1 MYQRIYNKQFHN
13 PNGTLINNWF
23 EEEELRKKTG
33 VSRATTL
40 QNFPH
45 KFFDFENPIKN
56 TNPHDDTFKR
66 VINDEH
72 NAFYK
77 TTYSTYGNHPNPEKK
92 YEYKGEDKKEFDEYV
107 NNKILTKN
115 LENFDKSPVGLY
127 ESVTKSTIIPQKNND
142 PKGQRL
148 MKTQDYEN
156 IPEERKD
163 RIFQSENGLCSKI
176 GSIPNND
183 FKEAFQDYKIP
194 YYKDK
199 PLTYWAMNQ
208 NRTNVYHTASNG
220 LNSFGRS
227 NNFTQNVQNTRGVS
241 LYNGNIINNQKSQE
255 VFLDKKDDEF
265 IEDYKNYQLQRDEKE
280 ASSIESCFEKGN
292 MKICEKF
299 LSEIKNKIIGDIR
312 KKGWTGLR
320 KLKLYLQSVV
330 KNINYYKSN
339 LIEKTEFKYHIY
351 KWGVVSLN
359 DKEIDLIFKMF
370 GKKYNNTIDFV
381 EFFNSLHTNCD
392 ENRKNMIKRLMI
404 ILKKNANDEYIHF
417 SGICKYMNLNLLPE
431 VLRLDN
437 HLKKAEKEFIQSWGD
452 LKEDDIITEEN
463 FFEYFEDISTCFAF
477 DDEFEQCLLALSYY
491 YYNKK

>member
-1 MYQRIYNKQFHN
+1 M
-13 PNGTLINNWF
+13 
-23 EEEELRKKTG
+23 
-33 VSRATTL
+33 
-40 QNFPH
+40 
-45 KFFDFENPIKN
+45 
-56 TNPHDDTFKR
+56 
-66 VINDEH
+66 
-72 NAFYK
+72 
-77 TTYSTYGNHPNPEKK
+77 
-92 YEYKGEDKKEFDEYV
+92 
-107 NNKILTKN
+107 
-115 LENFDKSPVGLY
+115 
-127 ESVTKSTIIPQKNND
+127 
-142 PKGQRL
+142 
-148 MKTQDYEN
+148 
-156 IPEERKD
+156 
-163 RIFQSENGLCSKI
+163 
-176 GSIPNND
+176 
-183 FKEAFQDYKIP
+183 
-194 YYKDK
+194 
-199 PLTYWAMNQ
+199 
-208 NRTNVYHTASNG
+208 
-220 LNSFGRS
+220 
-227 NNFTQNVQNTRGVS
+227 
-241 LYNGNIINNQKSQE
+241 
-255 VFLDKKDDEF
+255 
-265 IEDYKNYQLQRDEKE
+265 
-280 ASSIESCFEKGN
+280 
-292 MKICEKF
+292 
-299 LSEIKNKIIGDIR
+299 
-312 KKGWTGLR
+312 
-320 KLKLYLQSVV
+320 KLYLQSVV